1 MLDLD
6 KTKSFDISFI
16 CLFSSEFF
24 FMKMDLLNC
33 AENPMSLSVTKFD
46 LFLFLSSLYLI
57 SNLVSLLGKNTEAYR
72 TQPVILL
79 CSLSVCF
86 ILAENSNTNTG
97 NAIGETD

>member
-1 MLDLD
+1 
-6 KTKSFDISFI
+6 
-16 CLFSSEFF
+16 
-24 FMKMDLLNC
+24 MKMDLLNC

-46 LFLFLSSLYLI
+46 LFLFFSSLYLI

-79 CSLSVCF
+79 CSLSVSF